1 MKLKPEK
8 SRNQAWMG
16 FKPTILI
23 PPISQR
29 SWVQIPFKPEF
40 FFHLH
45 SSCVYN
51 WSVMCSEVF
60 CCLFFLSGCIG
71 IVDYDTVEMSNLHRQ
86 VLHTESRVNISK
98 AESIKMQ
105 MNQWVTVFIWVILH
119 LFFQF
124 ILNDKINISFHQ
136 E

>member
-8 SRNQAWMG
+8 SQNWLEWGLNPQYWFPRSRRG
-16 FKPTILI
+16 HEFKSHSSLN
-23 PPISQR
+23 
-29 SWVQIPFKPEF
+29 F
-40 FFHLH
+40 FFHNC

-60 CCLFFLSGCIG
+60 CCSFFLSGCIG

-105 MNQWVTVFIWVILH
+105 LNQWVTVFIWVILH

-124 ILNDKINISFHQ
+124 IVNDKINI
-136 E
+136 